1 MLRLTGC
8 LSGCLLASFLLPAP
22 ASAKEDPDLTQFN
35 QDIRVEAG
43 QKAGDV
49 TCINCS
55 IHVRGQVAR
64 DVTALHG
71 NISIEEGGEVA
82 GDVTTIWGNIRVD
95 NGTRIAGDV
104 TAVAGAA
111 RIQPQASVTGD
122 RTSLEGTRWLLAI
135 ILPPLICI
143 GLIVALIIWL
153 VQRSRRPQM
162 PAPVGQSAIGY
173 PSTR

>member
-1 MLRLTGC
+1 MIRFTVYLC
-8 LSGCLLASFLLPAP
+8 ACLLFSLLLSAT
-22 ASAKEDPDLTQFN
+22 ASAKENPDVTQFTR
-35 QDIRVEAG
+35 DIRVEAG
-43 QKAGDV
+43 QKTGDV

-55 IHVRGQVAR
+55 IYVRGQVAG
-64 DVTALHG
+64 DVTAIHG
-71 NISIEEGGEVA
+71 NITIEQGSEVA
-82 GDVTTIWGNIRVD
+82 GDVTAIWGNVRVD
-95 NGTRIAGDV
+95 NATRIAGDV

-153 VQRSRRPQM
+153 VQRSRRPEI
-162 PAPVGQSAIGY
+162 PASARQGVMG
-173 PSTR
+173 

>member
-1 MLRLTGC
+1 MRLIGY
-8 LSGCLLASFLLPAP
+8 LSGGLLLFSVLAAP
-22 ASAKEDPDLTQFN
+22 ANAKENPDLTQFN
-35 QDIRVEAG
+35 RDIRVEAG
-43 QKAGDV
+43 KKAGDV
-49 TCINCS
+49 TCFNCS
-55 IHVRGQVAR
+55 IHVRGQVAG
-64 DVTALHG
+64 DVTAFHG
-71 NISIEEGGEVA
+71 SITIEEGAEVA

-95 NGTRIAGDV
+95 NNTRIAGDV

-153 VQRSRRPQM
+153 VQRNRRPQM
-162 PAPVGQSAIGY
+162 PAPASQGAMGY